1 MSWQGTESRR
11 MKDPEIPVIS
21 RRDLV
26 RTTAASVVGCAGAGA
41 AIPTGGARLD
51 GRVGFVRRGVPSR
64 GDVFE
69 LRTDRGA
76 ASARL
81 SGAPSALEAALAR
94 EYETSYRLAHWEYAS
109 LWTVD
114 STEPAVG
121 QRYRVARV
129 LGEAVLE
136 TGAGGEPVAR
146 IVFEPTRG

>member
-1 MSWQGTESRR
+1 MRPT
-11 MKDPEIPVIS
+11 KDPGVPAIS

-26 RTTAASVVGCAGAGA
+26 RATATSAVGCAAGGAT
-41 AIPTGGARLD
+41 IPTGGAPSD
-51 GRVGFVRRGVPSR
+51 GRIGFVRRGTASR

-69 LRTDRGA
+69 LRADRGA
-76 ASARL
+76 ASAGL
-81 SGAPSALEAALAR
+81 SGTPSALGTALAR

-114 STEPAVG
+114 SAEPTVG

-129 LGEAVLE
+129 LEDAVLE
-136 TGAGGEPVAR
+136 TGAGSEPVAR